1 MEIIATNAYR
11 AELAARAVTGA
22 ASPLPYKVAFGDGE
36 RLEDPEEIDLEN
48 ELFRVDPDSV
58 TSDGVTLTV
67 VATIDYGDTAGEIV
81 QEIGVYAQIEA
92 TEVLMGR
99 KTFSPKEL
107 TAPDRSEFTVTFT
120 F

>member
-11 AELAARAVTGA
+11 SELAARAVTGA
-22 ASPLPYKVAFGDGE
+22 SAPRVYKVAFGDGDA
-36 RLEDPEEIDLEN
+36 LEDPTDTALEN

-67 VATIDYGDTAGEIV
+67 SATIDYGDTAGEIV
-81 QEIGVYAQIEA
+81 SEIGVFAEIEES
-92 TEVLMGR
+92 EVLMGR
-99 KTFSPKEL
+99 KIFSPKEL
-107 TAPDRSEFTVTFT
+107 TEPDRSEFTVTFT